1 MSDRILVMHGGRI
14 RQLGAPEDIY
24 ARPRDVFVAEVVGAA
39 NFFDVTVRGEEMQL
53 FVAFDAAGTTF
64 LAAQATTGA
73 GVARAMI
80 RPDRLGIDHGMG
92 GGPRPNVL
100 RGWIRQ
106 RLFMGGH
113 HEYMVETAAGLARVF
128 PSRVFAEG
136 GRVVLSFEAEDCIFL
151 PGE

>member
-1 MSDRILVMHGGRI
+1 MFSMACSR
-14 RQLGAPEDIY
+14 
-24 ARPRDVFVAEVVGAA
+24 
-39 NFFDVTVRGEEMQL
+39 
-53 FVAFDAAGTTF
+53 
-64 LAAQATTGA
+64 LAASADKTRCAQSMNLPRGNA
-73 GVARAMI
+73 G
-80 RPDRLGIDHGMG
+80 GNGMPG
-92 GGPRPNVL
+92 QRPNVL

-128 PSRVFAEG
+128 SSRVFAEG